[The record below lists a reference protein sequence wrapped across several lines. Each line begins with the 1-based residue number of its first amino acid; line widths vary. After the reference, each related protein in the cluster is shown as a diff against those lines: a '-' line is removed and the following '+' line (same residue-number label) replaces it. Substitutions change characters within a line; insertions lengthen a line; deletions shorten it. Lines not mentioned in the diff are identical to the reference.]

1 VLIYELSIEGSFG
14 CEEMLKILAKVKL
27 TLIMGT
33 ITTGFGNVSLH
44 KAFLEAIVDLIF
56 TAAFH

>member
-44 KAFLEAIVDLIF
+44 KAF
-56 TAAFH
+56 